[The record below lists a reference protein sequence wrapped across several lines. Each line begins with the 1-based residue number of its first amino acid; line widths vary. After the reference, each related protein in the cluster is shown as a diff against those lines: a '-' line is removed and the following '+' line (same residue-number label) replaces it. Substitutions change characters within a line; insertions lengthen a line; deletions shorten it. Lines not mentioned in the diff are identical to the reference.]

1 MYLEDGENPLAL
13 AFIPVAAYDAA
24 QGPGA
29 SPTHLLLRYW
39 YVTPGSHISVM
50 SGECWVSFT
59 TTGQALR
66 KERCSH
72 LSQELVYSLEQVES
86 MGLARRCQAQA
97 EEEQQ
102 LAGVSWS
109 RGLHR

>member
-13 AFIPVAAYDAA
+13 AFILVAAYDAA

-50 SGECWVSFT
+50 SGERWVSFT
-59 TTGQALR
+59 TAGQALR

-72 LSQELVYSLEQVES
+72 LSPGGQVCPARFLREIGDTLESYTWADILTHGV
-86 MGLARRCQAQA
+86 LAR
-97 EEEQQ
+97 
-102 LAGVSWS
+102 
-109 RGLHR
+109 